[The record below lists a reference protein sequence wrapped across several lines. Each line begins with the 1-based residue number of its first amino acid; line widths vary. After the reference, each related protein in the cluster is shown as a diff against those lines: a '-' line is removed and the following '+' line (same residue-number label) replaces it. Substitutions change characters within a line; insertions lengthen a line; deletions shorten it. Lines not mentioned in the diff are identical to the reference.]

1 MSTSYISISAS
12 QLIASSLLIL
22 INMGL
27 SVGLRLG
34 LEKTLVIATIRMVVQ
49 LLLIGYVLNWLFSL
63 SNPIAILIL
72 ALLMTSIAGISGV
85 NRTSRRF
92 VGIYWRSFLSVLV
105 AAFFVTQFS
114 ILAVIRVDPWYD
126 PQYFIPLL
134 GMILG
139 NALNGVSL
147 GLEQFMESLVSNQG
161 KIETLLS
168 LGATRWEATHGE
180 VKQAVRRGMIPMI
193 NSMMVMG
200 LVSLPGMMT
209 GQILAGAN
217 PLDAVRYQIIIV
229 FAIASGTA
237 LGTLGVVLLAWQA
250 LLSPSHQLRL
260 DQLTQLKP

>member
-1 MSTSYISISAS
+1 
-12 QLIASSLLIL
+12 
-22 INMGL
+22 
-27 SVGLRLG
+27 
-34 LEKTLVIATIRMVVQ
+34 
-49 LLLIGYVLNWLFSL
+49 
-63 SNPIAILIL
+63 
-72 ALLMTSIAGISGV
+72 
-85 NRTSRRF
+85 
-92 VGIYWRSFLSVLV
+92 V

-114 ILAVIRVDPWYD
+114 ILAIIQVDPWYD
-126 PQYFIPLL
+126 PQYLIPLL

-147 GLEQFMESLVSNQG
+147 GLEQFMESLVTNQG

-168 LGATRWEATHGE
+168 LGATRWEATHAE
-180 VKQAVRRGMIPMI
+180 VQQAVRRGMIPMI

-260 DQLTQLKP
+260 DRLTKIKP